1 MANEEKRPDV
11 TIDFGRNPA
20 GQDAAAPAA
29 APAAPAPVPAAPKA
43 GGSQGMASQ
52 VNLKPG
58 KGLDIGTANLLSA
71 VRDVDENVIV
81 KQQRNA
87 FIDIEQNDFTRNMLT
102 KMGVQYVVLNNKM
115 IVIGDPAF
123 DLANIYNRET
133 RRPMKHGMISPDE
146 SDALPIEKL
155 LIERLLGQPVC
166 KGEHVYF
173 SVPAEPIDFD
183 MNVVYHE
190 NIFKGLLEKLG
201 YVSKPIPEGLC
212 VVLSELAED
221 DFTGIGI
228 SCGGGMFN
236 VAVAYK
242 ATAPLRFATSRG
254 GDWVDRNVAMA
265 LGIKASRATYL
276 KEKAQDLRAPKSRE
290 EQAVDIYYRELI
302 RYTLTQIKDRFE
314 KGSDMPN
321 FPDPI
326 DIVFAGG
333 TSLITGF
340 IEVVKE
346 EFEKI
351 QFPIPVKNIR
361 RAEEALTSVCR
372 GALVAAAA
380 DDDNPEE

>member
-1 MANEEKRPDV
+1 MGNEERKRPDV
-11 TIDFGRNPA
+11 TIDFGGRRGGGGSSAAPE
-20 GQDAAAPAA
+20 AAAPAQSS
-29 APAAPAPVPAAPKA
+29 APAPSNPAPT
-43 GGSQGMASQ
+43 
-52 VNLKPG
+52 NLKPG
-58 KGLDIGTANLLSA
+58 KGLDVGTANLLSA
-71 VRDVDENVIV
+71 VRDKEENVIV

-115 IVIGDPAF
+115 IVVGDPAF

-146 SDALPIEKL
+146 ADALPIEKL
-155 LIERLLGQPVC
+155 LIERLLGSPVC
-166 KGEHVYF
+166 RGEHVYF
-173 SVPAEPIDFD
+173 SVPADPIDFD
-183 MNVVYHE
+183 MNVVYHQ

-201 YVSKPIPEGLC
+201 YIAKPIPEGLC

-254 GDWVDRNVAMA
+254 GDWIDRNVAMA

-276 KEKAQDLRAPKSRE
+276 KEKAQDLRAPKTRD
-290 EQAVDIYYRELI
+290 EQAIDIYYRELI
-302 RYTLTQIKDRFE
+302 RYTLNQIKERFE

-333 TSLITGF
+333 TSLINGF
-340 IEVVKE
+340 INVVRE

-380 DDDNPEE
+380 DDENPEG

>member
-1 MANEEKRPDV
+1 MGNEERKRPDV
-11 TIDFGRNPA
+11 TIDFGGRRGGGGSSAAPE
-20 GQDAAAPAA
+20 AAAPAQSS
-29 APAAPAPVPAAPKA
+29 APAPSNPAPT
-43 GGSQGMASQ
+43 
-52 VNLKPG
+52 NLKPG
-58 KGLDIGTANLLSA
+58 KGLDVGTANLLSA
-71 VRDVDENVIV
+71 VRDKEENVIV

-115 IVIGDPAF
+115 IVVGDPAF

-146 SDALPIEKL
+146 ADALPIEKL
-155 LIERLLGQPVC
+155 LIERLLGSPVC
-166 KGEHVYF
+166 RGEHVYF
-173 SVPAEPIDFD
+173 SVPADPIDFD
-183 MNVVYHE
+183 MNVVYHQ

-201 YVSKPIPEGLC
+201 YIAKPIPEGLC

-254 GDWVDRNVAMA
+254 GDWIDRNVAMA

-276 KEKAQDLRAPKSRE
+276 KEKAQDLRAPKTRD
-290 EQAVDIYYRELI
+290 EQAIDIYYRELI
-302 RYTLTQIKDRFE
+302 RYTLNQIKERFE

-333 TSLITGF
+333 TSLINGF
-340 IEVVKE
+340 INVVRE

-361 RAEEALTSVCR
+361 RAEEALTSVAR

-380 DDDNPEE
+380 DDDNPED